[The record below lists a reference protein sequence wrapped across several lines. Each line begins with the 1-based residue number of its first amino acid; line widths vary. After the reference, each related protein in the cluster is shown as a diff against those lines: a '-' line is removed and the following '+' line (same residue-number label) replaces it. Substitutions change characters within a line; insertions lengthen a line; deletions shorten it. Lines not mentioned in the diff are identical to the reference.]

1 MPTKRRLKKGWDAKM
16 ILFDPDTVARF
27 AFLKAKNP
35 GGFGLTH
42 FVRRALKIMSDKQG
56 YKEDVIQPV
65 TDEEMRNFEEEI

>member
-35 GGFGLTH
+35 GGFSLTE
-42 FVRRALKIMSDKQG
+42 FVRRALKILSDKQG
-56 YKEDVIQPV
+56 YKEAVIKDVSNKE
-65 TDEEMRNFEEEI
+65 TDDIF